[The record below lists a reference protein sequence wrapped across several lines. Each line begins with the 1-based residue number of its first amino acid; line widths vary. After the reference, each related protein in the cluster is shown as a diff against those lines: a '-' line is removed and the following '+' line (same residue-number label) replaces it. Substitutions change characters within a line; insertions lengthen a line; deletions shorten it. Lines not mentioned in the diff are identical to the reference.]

1 LKIEHRGLK
10 GVSVRAPEL
19 DVPLTERMKDR
30 TAVVA
35 VIGLG
40 YVGLPMAIELGKAG
54 FEVIG
59 VDVSSEKVTTIEVGK
74 SDVGDVPDFEVAGLK
89 SVGKLRATTD
99 YSDLADADVIIICVA
114 AAASKDPRPRS
125 PTLVVNAG

>member
-1 LKIEHRGLK
+1 M
-10 GVSVRAPEL
+10 SVRAPEL

-114 AAASKDPRPRS
+114 DAASKDPRPRS